1 MLQSDSVPEN
11 SVVRMLRICL
21 RSPGNVVDGCV
32 PKNLP
37 IQIKICMDDSVS
49 HRNDL
54 SLRNESSEVVA
65 TIASILLHAAR
76 ISFRKDSSCRIDDA
90 GVFEDCGA
98 YPRLQPAFGDQ
109 VYGAPCERLQ
119 FLGEGI
125 RI

>member
-1 MLQSDSVPEN
+1 IASPIT
-11 SVVRMLRICL
+11 VRWCNTAAVGT
-21 RSPGNVVDGCV
+21 S
-32 PKNLP
+32 
-37 IQIKICMDDSVS
+37 
-49 HRNDL
+49 

-98 YPRLQPAFGDQ
+98 YPGLQPAFGDQ

-119 FLGEGI
+119 FLGEGFEFYQPDTCVWLELDHD
-125 RI
+125 